1 MACLRVIQRV
11 DWKVHLIWM
20 DSHLA
25 YLMVGLKAYS
35 TASQKWRD
43 SHWAYSMGG
52 LMACWKA
59 SERLMEIHLE

>member
-1 MACLRVIQRV
+1 MDEMI
-11 DWKVHLIWM
+11 WKGSQM
-20 DSHLA
+20 GSYSA
-25 YLMVGLKAYS
+25 YLMVESLVHWI
-35 TASQKWRD
+35 WRD